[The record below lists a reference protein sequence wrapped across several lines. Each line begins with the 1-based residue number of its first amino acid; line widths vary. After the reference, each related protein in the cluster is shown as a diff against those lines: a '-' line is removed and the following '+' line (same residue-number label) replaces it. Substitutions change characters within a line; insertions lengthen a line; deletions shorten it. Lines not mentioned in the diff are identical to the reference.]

1 MAQYFSEQPTVGSK
15 RASVQLALP
24 DMTLSLITDRGVFSH
39 GAIDVGTKLLLQEAP
54 TPRGPVTVDL
64 GCGYGPIACV
74 LARRA
79 PTSSVWAV
87 DVNERARELCALNA
101 AEFANVRV
109 IAPDD
114 WPEGLT
120 IDTLW
125 SNPPIRV
132 GKAELHAVLTVWL
145 ARLSPTG
152 SAVLVVQRHLG
163 ADSLA
168 EWMSAL
174 GYQVTRMCSRQSYR
188 LLEVR
193 AA

>member
-1 MAQYFSEQPTVGSK
+1 MAHYFSDQPSIASK
-15 RASVQLALP
+15 RASVALVLP
-24 DMTLSLITDRGVFSH
+24 DLSLTLTTDRGVFSH
-39 GAIDVGTKLLLQEAP
+39 GAIDVGTKLLLQEATAP
-54 TPRGPVTVDL
+54 HGPNAVDL

-79 PTSSVWAV
+79 PDATVWAV

-101 AEFANVRV
+101 AGLTNVRV
-109 IAPDD
+109 IEPAE

-120 IDTLW
+120 VDTLW

-132 GKAELHAVLTVWL
+132 GKAELHALLTTWL
-145 ARLSPTG
+145 ARLSPDG

-168 EWMSAL
+168 NWVETL
-174 GYQVTRMCSRQSYR
+174 GFEVTRLCSRQGYR
-188 LLEVR
+188 LLRVAHR
-193 AA
+193 